1 MSRLRLRVIAQVT
14 VDNFLRICP
23 RIYRPLADFA
33 TVPPDPLPGPF
44 EERGVHTLKGG
55 PGEWQL
61 YAVTR
66 TG

>member
-1 MSRLRLRVIAQVT
+1 MVAGAGIA
-14 VDNFLRICP
+14 
-23 RIYRPLADFA
+23 
-33 TVPPDPLPGPF
+33 F